1 MSTITTTNFEAGEI
15 TDRAATNTKFSAVAT
30 ATGSINEDNVRSEG
44 IDKRQLAAH
53 AYSTGRME
61 PLVHLDITDNLSGGA
76 IADTAYNGQTGQA
89 KFDLTGGSDLLLDF
103 TSLAGGYLAVAT
115 GDLIRIHYTIYFKQH
130 SDDTYTS
137 PGEAHGSSSNGNPA
151 DGIGLVVFP
160 TWKLTGGGAHAMLP
174 NEVDLVTGFGPSAG
188 VTFNG
193 TTAKTDSISFVSLE
207 GGNDTIKTN
216 LSFPERMV
224 HGTWNY
230 IADQAY
236 TVYELR
242 LSARGP
248 MVYQAGTAAGNPRQ
262 LYAPTWG
269 ADRYKSS
276 IMDIPSRAAKTFDLT
291 FSNGQLGIMVM
302 RGDS

>member
-1 MSTITTTNFEAGEI
+1 MSTISTTNFEAGET
-15 TDRAATNTKFSAVAT
+15 TDRTDANNKFSAVAT
-30 ATGSINEDNVRSEG
+30 ATGSINEENVRSEG
-44 IDKRQLAAH
+44 IDQRQLATH

-61 PLVHLDITDNLSGGA
+61 PLVHIDITDNLSGGA
-76 IADTAYNGQTGQA
+76 IVDTAYNGQTGQA

-103 TSLAGGYLAVAT
+103 TSLTGGYLAVAA

-137 PGEAHGSSSNGNPA
+137 AGEDHGSADGCPA

-160 TWKLTGGGAHAMLP
+160 TWKLTGGGSHEMLP

-188 VTFNG
+188 VTFNN
-193 TTAKTDSISFVSLE
+193 TTAKTDSISFISLE
-207 GGNDTIKTN
+207 GGNDTN
-216 LSFPERMV
+216 GPDYDYPERMV

-248 MVYQAGTAAGNPRQ
+248 MVYQGDRQ
-262 LYAPTWG
+262 LYVPTWG
-269 ADRYKSS
+269 ADRYASGY
-276 IMDIPSRAAKTFDLT
+276 MDIPSRAAKTFDLT
-291 FSNGQLGIMVM
+291 ISNGQLGIIVM